1 MASFR
6 WSPPRYRPTPHPPPQ
21 RTESR
26 HRSAPCFDR
35 PRVET
40 KNIKARSWRE
50 RRKGQFHHPGGEAS
64 GSHACQSPEQ
74 RPPLNKDLPSK
85 RLGGGRVKRVFTRL
99 MTRAG
104 AGGETKRISVF
115 FFLFLSSFFP
125 SMAFILG
132 RSELSTCHRNR
143 PRRTGHFR
151 KNESPGRKGAVTT
164 WGACACQKLKRTSF
178 PECPVPGG
186 FS

>member
-99 MTRAG
+99 MTRG
-104 AGGETKRISVF
+104 GGETKRISVF

-151 KNESPGRKGAVTT
+151 ENESPGRKGAITT